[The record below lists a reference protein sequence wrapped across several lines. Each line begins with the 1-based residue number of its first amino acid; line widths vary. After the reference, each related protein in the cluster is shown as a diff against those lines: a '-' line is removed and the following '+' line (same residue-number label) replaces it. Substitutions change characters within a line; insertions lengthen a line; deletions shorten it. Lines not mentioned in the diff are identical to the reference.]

1 MRFLPEKRK
10 RSIFLLTHGVPAL
23 PSMASLG
30 TDGITIDLPKGFSA
44 DDVSTTTGPNG
55 EAVVT
60 ATKTLNEVEF
70 TVKGDTDLTGA
81 KIKASEVEIK
91 ASSKTDTVSLTVDSS
106 SFKKSEIVVTK
117 GNANIAFNTSVKK
130 SDITCGKGDDKITFG
145 ANSKVKKCTVDLG
158 KKGTDS
164 VVFEANKIS
173 GKLTVTNLGKGD
185 SVTVG
190 SETTTY
196 KEFKDGAEI
205 KGLNVELN

>member
-10 RSIFLLTHGVPAL
+10 RSIFLLTRGIPAL

-30 TDGITIDLPKGFSA
+30 TDGITIDLPEGFSA
-44 DDVSTTTGPNG
+44 DEVSTTTGPNG

-60 ATKTLNEVEF
+60 ATKTLKEVEF

-81 KIKASEVEIK
+81 KIKDSEVEIK

-106 SFKKSEIVVTK
+106 SFKKSEIVVAK

-130 SDITCGKGDDKITFG
+130 SDVICGKGDDKITFG
-145 ANSKVKKCTVDLG
+145 ANAKVKKTTCDLG

-164 VVFEANKIS
+164 IVFEGNKIS

-190 SETTTY
+190 GETTTY
-196 KEFKDGAEI
+196 KEFKNGAEI

>member
-1 MRFLPEKRK
+1 
-10 RSIFLLTHGVPAL
+10 
-23 PSMASLG
+23 MASLG
-30 TDGITIDLPKGFSA
+30 TDGITIDLPEGFSA
-44 DDVSTTTGPNG
+44 DVLSTTTGPNG

-60 ATKTLNEVEF
+60 ATKTLKEVEF

-81 KIKASEVEIK
+81 KIKDSEVEIK

-130 SDITCGKGDDKITFG
+130 SDVICGKGDDKITFG
-145 ANSKVKKCTVDLG
+145 ADSKVKKCTIDLG

>member
-1 MRFLPEKRK
+1 M
-10 RSIFLLTHGVPAL
+10 THGVPAL

-30 TDGITIDLPKGFSA
+30 TDGITIDLPEGFSA
-44 DDVSTTTGPNG
+44 DDVLTTTTGPNG

-60 ATKTLNEVEF
+60 ATKTLKEVEF

-81 KIKASEVEIK
+81 KIKNSEVEIK
-91 ASSKTDTVSLTVDSS
+91 ASSKSDTVSLTVDSS

-145 ANSKVKKCTVDLG
+145 ANSKVKKCNIDLG

-196 KEFKDGAEI
+196 KEFKNGAEI

>member
-10 RSIFLLTHGVPAL
+10 RSIFLLTHGIPAL

-30 TDGITIDLPKGFSA
+30 TEGITIDLPEGLSA
-44 DDVSTTTGPNG
+44 DVLTTTVGPTG

-60 ATKTLNEVEF
+60 ATKTLKEVDF

-81 KIKASEVEIK
+81 KIKNSEVEIK
-91 ASSKTDTVSLTVDSS
+91 ASSKADTVSLTVDSS

-130 SDITCGKGDDKITFG
+130 SDVICGKGDDKITFG
-145 ANSKVKKCTVDLG
+145 ADSKVKKCTVDLG

-196 KEFKDGAEI
+196 KEFKNGAEI

>member
-1 MRFLPEKRK
+1 
-10 RSIFLLTHGVPAL
+10 
-23 PSMASLG
+23 MASLG
-30 TDGITIDLPKGFSA
+30 TEGITIDLPEGFSA
-44 DDVSTTTGPNG
+44 DAVLTTTGPNG

-60 ATKTLNEVEF
+60 ATKALKEVEF

-81 KIKASEVEIK
+81 KIKDSEVEIK

-130 SDITCGKGDDKITFG
+130 SDVICGKGDDKITFG
-145 ANSKVKKCTVDLG
+145 ADSKVKKCTIDLG

-196 KEFKDGAEI
+196 KEFKNGAEI

>member
-1 MRFLPEKRK
+1 MSRG
-10 RSIFLLTHGVPAL
+10 IPAL

-60 ATKTLNEVEF
+60 ATKTLNEVEL
-70 TVKGDTDLTGA
+70 TVKGDTELTGA
-81 KIKASEVEIK
+81 KIKDSEVEIK
-91 ASSKTDTVSLTVDSS
+91 ASSKTDTVSLTIDSS
-106 SFKKSEIVVTK
+106 SFKKSEIVVAK

-130 SDITCGKGDDKITFG
+130 SDVICGKGDDKITFG
-145 ANSKVKKCTVDLG
+145 ANSKVKKTTLDLG

-164 VVFEANKIS
+164 IVFEGNKIS

-190 SETTTY
+190 GETTTF